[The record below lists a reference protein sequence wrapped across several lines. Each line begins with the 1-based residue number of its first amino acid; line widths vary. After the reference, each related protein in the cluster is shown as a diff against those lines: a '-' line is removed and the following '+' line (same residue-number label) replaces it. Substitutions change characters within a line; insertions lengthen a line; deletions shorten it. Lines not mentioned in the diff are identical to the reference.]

1 MKKVLLIILS
11 MWYLLSANTTFA
23 FAHADTLRGSNGR
36 GRDWWDVKKYWLQ
49 VSFDTARQ
57 SIKGFSDIEFSV
69 VKTAR
74 DSMQIDLQDPM
85 VVDSVI
91 LIEEYTDSTN
101 RDRIDALL
109 SKRPARPGLKV
120 DPIYTTYIHRDRTL
134 LSVKKEN
141 NVWWVISD
149 FSKLNKKDPDSL
161 RSRSLMV
168 YFHGSPRK
176 AVNPPWDGGF
186 SWKHDSTGKPW
197 IAVSCQGLGASVWWP
212 CKDAQWDEPDNGM
225 DICLDVPRGLA
236 AISNGRF
243 VDTSKADIPGYLSWT
258 WKVKNPINNY
268 DVSFYIGDYVHWHD
282 TLEGENTEDG
292 ELNLDF
298 WVLRYNED
306 RARKQFAVVPQMIHC
321 FEYWMGPYPFYE
333 DGYKLV
339 EAPYLGME
347 HQSAVAYGN
356 KYKMGYMGFDR
367 TGTDIGMKFDYIIIH
382 ESGHEWFGNSV
393 TAKDMADNWI
403 HEGITTYSESLFA
416 ECLLGKE
423 KGQAYCRGEWRNI
436 DNDKPMIGPY
446 GVNEE
451 GSNDIYDK
459 GAAIMHM
466 IRVLANGD
474 DEKFRQILR
483 GLSKNFYHQTVTT
496 QQVEAYIAT
505 RTGLDLTAFFN
516 QYLRQANIPKLEYK
530 IKHKKLTYKF
540 TGVVSGFTLPIPI
553 TDGNTTITINPTDK
567 SQTVKWKGK
576 NVEFSK
582 DFLMNIKKK
591 AIN

>member
-1 MKKVLLIILS
+1 

-23 FAHADTLRGSNGR
+23 FTHADTLRGSNGR
-36 GRDWWDVKKYWLQ
+36 GRDWWDVKKYELN
-49 VSFDTARQ
+49 VDFDTATQ
-57 SIKGFSDIEFSV
+57 SIKGVTTIEFSLLGTPV
-69 VKTAR
+69 
-74 DSMQIDLQDPM
+74 DSMQIDLQAPM
-85 VVDSVI
+85 QIDSVI
-91 LIEEYTDSTN
+91 LVERLTYRQTMVSEPEMHKTSTK
-101 RDRIDALL
+101 I
-109 SKRPARPGLKV
+109 PF
-120 DPIYTTYIHRDRTL
+120 
-134 LSVKKEN
+134 KKEG
-141 NVWWVISD
+141 NVWWLLYD
-149 FSKLNKKDPDSL
+149 FHNWQNVRAEFNGRKIL
-161 RSRSLMV
+161 V

-176 AVNPPWDGGF
+176 AINPPWDGGF
-186 SWKHDSTGKPW
+186 SWKTDSTGKPW

-225 DICLDVPRGLA
+225 DIYLTVPQGLS
-236 AISNGRF
+236 AISNGRL
-243 VDTSKADIPGYLSWT
+243 VSTPHDDLEQDLREMIQYDWH
-258 WKVKNPINNY
+258 WHVKNPINNY
-268 DVSFYIGDYVHWHD
+268 DVSFYIGDYVHWSD
-282 TLEGENTEDG
+282 TVMGEEGKLD
-292 ELNLDF
+292 LDF
-298 WVLRYNED
+298 WVLRYNEEK
-306 RARKQFAVVPQMIHC
+306 ARKQFAVVPQMIHC

-367 TGTDIGMKFDYIIIH
+367 TGTDIGMQFDYIIIH
-382 ESGHEWFGNSV
+382 ESGHEWFGNNV

-459 GAAIMHM
+459 GTAMMHM
-466 IRVLANGD
+466 IRALTND
-474 DEKFRQILR
+474 DEKFRQMLR
-483 GLSKNFYHQTVTT
+483 GLGKEFYHQTVTT
-496 QQVEAYIAT
+496 QQVETYIAT
-505 RTGLDLTAFFN
+505 HTGLDLTAFFN
-516 QYLRQANIPKLEYK
+516 QYLRQADIPRLEYN
-530 IKHKKLTYKF
+530 IKRKKLTYKF
-540 TGVVSGFTLPIPI
+540 TGAVSGFTLPIPV
-553 TDGNTTITINPTDK
+553 TDGNTTIIINPTDK

-576 NVEFSK
+576 NVAFSK
-582 DFLMNIKKK
+582 NFLMNVKKK

>member
-1 MKKVLLIILS
+1 

-23 FAHADTLRGSNGR
+23 FTHADTLRGSNGR
-36 GRDWWDVKKYWLQ
+36 GRDWWDVKRYDLL
-49 VSFDTARQ
+49 VDFDTTTQ
-57 SIKGFSDIEFSV
+57 SIKGDIRIYF
-69 VKTAR
+69 TIINTPT
-74 DSMQIDLQDPM
+74 DSMQIDLQDGM
-85 VVDSVI
+85 TVDSVFWV
-91 LIEEYTDSTN
+91 
-101 RDRIDALL
+101 DRILHSETKAGQTITKYYGN
-109 SKRPARPGLKV
+109 SLK
-120 DPIYTTYIHRDRTL
+120 
-134 LSVKKEN
+134 SMNFKKDG
-141 NVWWVISD
+141 NVWWIVND
-149 FSKLNKKDPDSL
+149 FSKSYDQGKEPDEQSE
-161 RSRSLMV
+161 RTIYIS
-168 YFHGSPRK
+168 YHGSPRK

-186 SWKHDSTGKPW
+186 SWKTDSAGKTW

-225 DICLDVPRGLA
+225 DIYLSVPNGLVP
-236 AISNGRF
+236 ISNGKLI
-243 VDTSKADIPGYLSWT
+243 DTGETKSNNHHWWH
-258 WKVKNPINNY
+258 WKIENPINNY
-268 DVSFYIGDYVHWHD
+268 DVSFYIGDYVHWSD
-282 TLEGENTEDG
+282 TVMGEDG
-292 ELNLDF
+292 KLNLDF

-459 GAAIMHM
+459 GTAMMHM
-466 IRVLANGD
+466 IRTLTND
-474 DEKFRQILR
+474 DEKFRQMLR
-483 GLSKNFYHQTVTT
+483 GLGKEFYHQTVTT
-496 QQVEAYIAT
+496 QQVETYIAT
-505 RTGLDLTAFFN
+505 HTGLDLTAFFN
-516 QYLRQANIPKLEYK
+516 QYLRQADIPRLEYN
-530 IKHKKLTYKF
+530 IKRKKLTYKF
-540 TGVVSGFTLPIPI
+540 TGAVSGFTLSIPV

-576 NVEFSK
+576 NVAFSK
-582 DFLMNIKKK
+582 DFLINVKKK